1 MMMRSARSRCLL
13 LLCGALACAPAFAAP
28 DPVPS
33 RVLGELA
40 HARGKLGFAPCEG
53 EAVPIVDAT
62 GGEATANLLRIT
74 GGRDGAAF
82 AELEVLPD
90 ARAGLRI
97 VKLRRAY
104 DSGPRC
110 DEVRGSYV
118 WQGLGHEP
126 EWELSA
132 THRTIRI
139 QRLGERTPW
148 FFQFR
153 AFERDAQSVYRYQAD
168 SVRGSVSIAL
178 TPGRCIDERTRL
190 VSDFKAE
197 IVLAGTIA
205 LRGCAWNGQPRS

>member
-1 MMMRSARSRCLL
+1 MMRSARSRCLL

-132 THRTIRI
+132 TQRTIRI

-148 FFQFR
+148 FFPFR